1 MDWDEND
8 YAVVDETGSAGFT
21 RIYMERAGSLQ
32 PMPVPPRNSGMA
44 DTLDEAKAALV
55 KRYEEVKNGGSE
67 GPQRRRV
74 PGYEVGYHASLPS
87 NAALSRGLR
96 LWAALR
102 PIFKSPCGLAR
113 HAGR

>member
-1 MDWDEND
+1 
-8 YAVVDETGSAGFT
+8 
-21 RIYMERAGSLQ
+21 MELAGSLQ
-32 PMPVPPRNSGMA
+32 PMLVPPRNSGMA
-44 DTLDEAKAALV
+44 DTLDEARAALAN
-55 KRYEEVKNGGSE
+55 RYQALRGGQKAGEVRGRNAAGFPAMS
-67 GPQRRRV
+67 R
-74 PGYEVGYHASLPS
+74 YHASLPS